1 MQISIEKTLVRN
13 LTFKG
18 SLNESSDSNE
28 RTFNV
33 NFEQIYLES
42 NSKSFII
49 RFNVTVTNAGEFDI
63 DIIYDAVFN
72 TNEDVDKE
80 FKNSH
85 FPNINAPAI
94 AYPFLRSYISFLTL
108 NSGFDPA
115 ILPTIN
121 FVDFLKTPKETNE
134 NPML

>member
-1 MQISIEKTLVRN
+1 MQISIEKTLVRE

-18 SLNESSDSNE
+18 TLNEPSDSDK

-33 NFEQIYLES
+33 KFEQIYPTTNLR
-42 NSKSFII
+42 SFVI
-49 RFNVTVTNAGEFDI
+49 RFNVTVMNTEEFDI
-63 DIIYDAVFN
+63 SVIYDAVFK
-72 TNEDVDKE
+72 TNEDVDDE

-108 NSGFDPA
+108 NSGFEPA

-121 FVDFLKTPKETNE
+121 FVDFLKTPKETDE
-134 NPML
+134 NQIL